1 MHMAEVLE
9 LPKSKHE
16 EKAQAAPPRA
26 LWSGILRIGLVN
38 IPVSA
43 VSITRDTHISLRM
56 LHRSCKTPISFKRF
70 CQEGEEVPLK
80 DIVYG
85 YPLDKK
91 NYVILEKEE
100 INAAKPESRDTI
112 DLDKFVNFFQ
122 IDPHYF
128 DKTYLLMPDRSEEA
142 YALLRATMEKT
153 GKAAIGR
160 ITLSSREHI
169 VLVHYY
175 QGSIAATTLRY
186 SDELIDPQTIVQL
199 KNLPR
204 PNEQEMKLAKDIV
217 DGLSG
222 ELDISA
228 YKDEYNE
235 RIQDLVKSKMSG
247 KVVIIDKKK
256 DKPAA
261 KSLMEALR
269 ITAESLK

>member
-1 MHMAEVLE
+1 MAEVLE
-9 LPKSKHE
+9 LAESKHE

-26 LWSGILRIGLVN
+26 MWSGSLRIGLVN
-38 IPVSA
+38 IPVNA
-43 VSITRDTHISLRM
+43 ISITRDTHVSLRM

-91 NYVILEKEE
+91 SYVILEKQE
-100 INAAKPESRDTI
+100 INAAKPGSMDTI
-112 DLDKFVNFFQ
+112 ELDKFINFFQ

-128 DKTYLLMPDRSEEA
+128 DKTYLLMPNRSEEA
-142 YALLRATMEKT
+142 YALLRAIMEKT

-175 QGSIAATTLRY
+175 QGAIAATTLRY
-186 SDELIDPQTIVQL
+186 SDELIDPQTFEQL
-199 KNLPR
+199 KNLPK
-204 PNEQEMKLAKDIV
+204 PNEQEMKLAKDII

-222 ELDISA
+222 ELDMSV
-228 YKDEYNE
+228 YMDGYNE
-235 RIQDLVKSKMSG
+235 RIQDLVRSKMG
-247 KVVIIDKKK
+247 DEVVTIDKKK
-256 DKPAA
+256 ERPAA

-269 ITAESLK
+269 ITAESLKG

>member
-1 MHMAEVLE
+1 MAEVLE
-9 LPKSKHE
+9 LTEERHE

-26 LWSGILRIGLVN
+26 MWSGSLRMGLVN
-38 IPVSA
+38 IPVNA
-43 VSITRDTHISLRM
+43 ISITKDTHIRLRM
-56 LHRSCKTPISFKRF
+56 VHRSCKTPISFKRF

-91 NYVILEKEE
+91 NYVILEKKE
-100 INAAKPESRDTI
+100 INAAKPESKDTI
-112 DLDKFVNFFQ
+112 DLDRFVNFFQ

-128 DKTYLLMPDRSEEA
+128 EKTYLLMPNRSEEA
-142 YALLRATMEKT
+142 YALLREIMEKT

-160 ITLSSREHI
+160 MTLSTREHI

-175 QGSIAATTLRY
+175 QGAIVATILRY
-186 SDELIDPQTIVQL
+186 SDELVDPQTFEQL
-199 KNLPR
+199 KNLPK
-204 PNEQEMKLAKDIV
+204 PDEQELKLAEEIV

-222 ELDISA
+222 ELNMSA

-235 RIQDLVKSKMSG
+235 RIQDLVRSKMG
-247 KVVIIDKKK
+247 NKVAAVGKKK
-256 DKPAA
+256 EKPAA

>member
-1 MHMAEVLE
+1 MAEVIE
-9 LPKSKHE
+9 IAKERHE

-26 LWSGILRIGLVN
+26 IWSGSLRMGLVN
-38 IPVSA
+38 IPVNA

-85 YPLDKK
+85 YPLDRK
-91 NYVILEKEE
+91 NFVALEKKE
-100 INAAKPESRDTI
+100 IDAVKPESKDAI
-112 DLDKFVNFFQ
+112 DLDRFVNFFQ

-128 DKTYLLMPDRSEEA
+128 EKTYLLMPNRSEEA
-142 YALLRATMEKT
+142 YALLREIMDKT
-153 GKAAIGR
+153 GKSAIGR
-160 ITLSSREHI
+160 MTLSSREHI

-175 QGSIAATTLRY
+175 QGAIVATTMRY
-186 SDELIDPQTIVQL
+186 SDELIDPQTFEQL
-199 KNLPR
+199 KNLPK
-204 PNEQEMKLAKDIV
+204 PSEQELKLAKEIV

-222 ELDISA
+222 EPDMSA
-228 YKDEYNE
+228 YKDEYNGRLQE
-235 RIQDLVKSKMSG
+235 LVRSKMG
-247 KVVIIDKKK
+247 DRAVTIMKKK
-256 DKPAA
+256 EKPAA

>member
-1 MHMAEVLE
+1 MAEVLE
-9 LPKSKHE
+9 QPLSRHE
-16 EKAQAAPPRA
+16 EAAQAAPARA
-26 LWSGILRIGLVN
+26 IWSGSLRIGLVN
-38 IPVSA
+38 IPVKA
-43 VSITRDTHISLRM
+43 ISITRDMHISLRM
-56 LHRSCKTPISFKRF
+56 LHRSCRTPISFKRF

-91 NYVILEKEE
+91 NYVILEKNE
-100 INAAKPESRDTI
+100 IDAAKPESRGTI
-112 DLDKFVNFFQ
+112 ELDKFVNFFQ

-128 DKTYLLMPDRSEEA
+128 DKTYLLLPDRSEEA
-142 YALLRATMEKT
+142 YALLRAIMEKT

-160 ITLSSREHI
+160 MTISSREHV
-169 VLVHYY
+169 VLAHYY
-175 QGSIAATTLRY
+175 QGAIVATTLRY
-186 SDELIDPQTIVQL
+186 SDELIDPSTFVQL
-199 KNLPR
+199 KNLPE
-204 PNEQEMKLAKDIV
+204 PNEQEMKLARDIV

-222 ELDISA
+222 ELDMSV

-247 KVVIIDKKK
+247 NTVTIDKKM

>member
-1 MHMAEVLE
+1 MAEVLE
-9 LPKSKHE
+9 LQEGKHE
-16 EKAQAAPPRA
+16 GKTQSVPPRA
-26 LWSGILRIGLVN
+26 MWSGSLRIGLVN

-70 CQEGEEVPLK
+70 CQEGDEVPLK

-91 NYVILEKEE
+91 NYVVLEKTE
-100 INAAKPESRDTI
+100 IDAAKPESRDTI
-112 DLDKFVNFFQ
+112 DLDKFINFFQ

-128 DKTYLLMPDRSEEA
+128 DRTYLLLPERSAEA
-142 YALLRATMEKT
+142 YALLRAIMEKT

-160 ITLSSREHI
+160 MTISSREHI

-175 QGSIAATTLRY
+175 QGAVVATTLRY
-186 SDELIDPQTIVQL
+186 SDELIDPQTFEQL
-199 KNLPR
+199 KNLPE
-204 PNEQEMKLAKDIV
+204 PNDQEMKLAGDIV

-222 ELDISA
+222 DLDISA

-235 RIQDLVKSKMSG
+235 RIQGLVKSKMG
-247 KVVIIDKKK
+247 GNVVIIDKKD

-261 KSLMEALR
+261 KSLMDALR